1 MAQMKTLLI
10 QVAIATNRDPS
21 NPDVARD
28 AQQLIDNPTSRAM
41 FRRWWNSRKLCFP
54 PDGRRPDSTD

>member
-1 MAQMKTLLI
+1 MAALKQLLI

-28 AQQLIDNPTSRAM
+28 AQQLIDSRAAM
-41 FRRWWNSRKLCFP
+41 AAFRRWWAAVHG
-54 PDGRRPDSTD
+54 D

>member
-1 MAQMKTLLI
+1 MARMKQLLI

-28 AQQLIDNPTSRAM
+28 AQQLIDNPTSMAA
-41 FRRWWNSRKLCFP
+41 FRRWWAAVHG
-54 PDGRRPDSTD
+54 D